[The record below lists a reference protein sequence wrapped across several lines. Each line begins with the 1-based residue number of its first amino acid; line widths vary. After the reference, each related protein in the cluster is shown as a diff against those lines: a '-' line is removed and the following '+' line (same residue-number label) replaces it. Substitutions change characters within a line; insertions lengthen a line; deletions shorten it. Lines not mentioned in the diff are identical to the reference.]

1 MQFDFQYVHPPGA
14 GSGVPEVISYL
25 NGVIVH
31 GTQSVKNLLV
41 KFLSL
46 VFAVCSGL
54 PTAIQGPII
63 AMG

>member
-1 MQFDFQYVHPPGA
+1 M
-14 GSGVPEVISYL
+14 ISFL

-31 GTQSVKNLLV
+31 GTLSIKNLLV
-41 KFLSL
+41 KFVSL